1 MEEIF
6 QLFSPNV
13 KKMLEEK
20 VYNQSNQLEEIRL
33 RIQKP
38 IELNFFQ
45 KYLLLED
52 YPFTEQE
59 RMYFLRQLT
68 NHSIYRMEEPF
79 KQGFLTISGGHR
91 IGFSGEVLTNEKRI
105 KEATFFNIRIAQEMK
120 GISKPLLKKIR
131 EGNTLQHTIIFGAPQ
146 TGKTTLLRDLAK
158 QISDSEIFPQKVAIV
173 DERSELAACKNGI
186 PQLDIGVRTDI
197 MDNCLKQFGMFMM
210 IRSMSPQIL
219 IIDEIGSKEDVQ
231 AISEAIRTGVT
242 IICTAHSNDIEELM
256 ERPQLKSLF
265 EQQLFQ
271 RFVHVTREANGAFTF
286 TTFHKKNEKLDFY
299 KVHKR

>member
-45 KYLLLED
+45 NHILLD
-52 YPFTEQE
+52 YTFTEQE

-68 NHSIYRMEEPF
+68 NHSIYRMDEPF

-91 IGFSGEVLTNEKRI
+91 IGFSGEVLTDEKKI
-105 KEATFFNIRIAQEMK
+105 KEATFFNIRIAQEIK
-120 GISKPLLKKIR
+120 GIAKPLLNNIK

-158 QISDSEIFPQKVAIV
+158 QISDDGMISQKVAIV

-219 IIDEIGSKEDVQ
+219 IIDEIGSIEDVH
-231 AISEAIRTGVT
+231 AILEAIRTGVT
-242 IICTAHSNDIEELM
+242 IICTAHSNNMDELM

-265 EQQLFQ
+265 EQQLFK
-271 RFVHVTREANGAFTF
+271 RFVHVTRDTNGAFSF
-286 TTFHKKNEKLDFY
+286 TMFHKKNEKMNFY

>member
-45 KYLLLED
+45 NHILLD
-52 YPFTEQE
+52 YTFTEQE

-68 NHSIYRMEEPF
+68 NHSIYRMDEPF

-91 IGFSGEVLTNEKRI
+91 IGFSGEVLTDEKKI
-105 KEATFFNIRIAQEMK
+105 KEATFFNIRIAQEIK
-120 GISKPLLKKIR
+120 GIAKPLLNNIK

-158 QISDSEIFPQKVAIV
+158 QISDDGMISQKVAIV

-219 IIDEIGSKEDVQ
+219 IIDEIGSIEDVQ
-231 AISEAIRTGVT
+231 AILEAIRTGVT
-242 IICTAHSNDIEELM
+242 IICTAHSNNMDELM

-265 EQQLFQ
+265 EQQLFK
-271 RFVHVTREANGAFTF
+271 RFVHVTRDTNGAFSF
-286 TTFHKKNEKLDFY
+286 TMFHKKNEKMNFY